1 MKNAT
6 PRRCEIMFESL
17 KKLFEKKKIDE
28 EAGAEQTATVSAA
41 EENSAPSAQSADF
54 VVDEGDKKQ
63 EVAEKTEPIEVV
75 QEEACEEEAKLHDDS
90 PILLGGKSG
99 FVDIETAE
107 NREQAT
113 KDTAEEIKEE
123 PATEETFSY
132 EQAGDPIK
140 EDITTEPAQDKE
152 EKEVENNKEI
162 SEEAAGNRKEK
173 CEKTTPNLDEVYE
186 SAEEKAEREQEFGL
200 DIEDTAKLFGMSKES
215 LETEF
220 KIYKADK
227 FAARVALSVCDP
239 YISAEE
245 TVTRVKKAVSL
256 KLNFV
261 TVLPNRLEASLAA
274 AEKKIKVNVA
284 VCFPFGSDSFA
295 VRLYAVKK
303 AARTAADGIE
313 IPFDP
318 TAERGKK
325 DRLLQKEYAK
335 LVKAAKKKPLTV
347 IIEASSYTDRE
358 LSEIIN
364 SLSAAGVKAVKS
376 SSGTRKVV
384 SDAYSEENIAAAA
397 KGKLSYIA
405 CVNSL
410 TAQTLVKAFSYG
422 AEYVASPAALEAV
435 KELRILLAGKEYAD
449 ADVKKS

>member
-1 MKNAT
+1 M
-6 PRRCEIMFESL
+6 RCENMFEGL

-28 EAGAEQTATVSAA
+28 EAGAEQTATVSLA

-54 VVDEGDKKQ
+54 VADEGARKQ
-63 EVAEKTEPIEVV
+63 ETAEKTEPIE
-75 QEEACEEEAKLHDDS
+75 EETGEEEAKLHDDS

-99 FVDIETAE
+99 FVDIETAKKS
-107 NREQAT
+107 EQAT
-113 KDTAEEIKEE
+113 KDTAEEVASE
-123 PATEETFSY
+123 TEELAGFPAEESLR
-132 EQAGDPIK
+132 QAEEGERKAEEVQP
-140 EDITTEPAQDKE
+140 EE

-162 SEEAAGNRKEK
+162 SEETAENRKEQS
-173 CEKTTPNLDEVYE
+173 EKSTPNLDEAYE

-261 TVLPNRLEASLAA
+261 TVLPNRLEASLVA

>member
-1 MKNAT
+1 
-6 PRRCEIMFESL
+6 MFEGL
-17 KKLFEKKKIDE
+17 KKLFEKKKLDE
-28 EAGAEQTATVSAA
+28 EVGAEQTVTVSAA
-41 EENSAPSAQSADF
+41 EENSVPSAQSADF
-54 VVDEGDKKQ
+54 VADEGAEKQ
-63 EVAEKTEPIEVV
+63 EAAEKTEKVEAV
-75 QEEACEEEAKLHDDS
+75 QEETGEEEAKLHDDS

-99 FVDIETAE
+99 FVDVETAE
-107 NREQAT
+107 NREQFA
-113 KDTAEEIKEE
+113 KDTAEEVASERE
-123 PATEETFSY
+123 QEETFSY
-132 EQAGDPIK
+132 EQADEPIK
-140 EDITTEPAQDKE
+140 EDIATEPARKKE

-162 SEEAAGNRKEK
+162 SEEAAENPKEK
-173 CEKTTPNLDEVYE
+173 GEKTTPNLDEAYE

-261 TVLPNRLEASLAA
+261 TVLPSRLEASLAA

-405 CVNSL
+405 CVSSL

-435 KELRILLAGKEYAD
+435 KELRILLAGKEYAE
-449 ADVKKS
+449 ADVKKN

>member
-1 MKNAT
+1 
-6 PRRCEIMFESL
+6 MFEGL

-28 EAGAEQTATVSAA
+28 EAGAEQTATVSLA

-54 VVDEGDKKQ
+54 VADEGDKKQ
-63 EVAEKTEPIEVV
+63 ETAEKTEPIE
-75 QEEACEEEAKLHDDS
+75 EETGEEEAKLHDDS

-99 FVDIETAE
+99 FVDIETAKKS
-107 NREQAT
+107 EQAT
-113 KDTAEEIKEE
+113 KDTAEEVASE
-123 PATEETFSY
+123 TEELAGFPAEESLR
-132 EQAGDPIK
+132 QAEEGERKAEEVQP
-140 EDITTEPAQDKE
+140 EE
-152 EKEVENNKEI
+152 EKEDENNKEI
-162 SEEAAGNRKEK
+162 SEETAENRKEQS
-173 CEKTTPNLDEVYE
+173 EKSTPNLDEAYE

-261 TVLPNRLEASLAA
+261 TVLYNRLEASLAA

-405 CVNSL
+405 CVSSL

-449 ADVKKS
+449 ADVKKN

>member
-1 MKNAT
+1 
-6 PRRCEIMFESL
+6 MFEGL

-28 EAGAEQTATVSAA
+28 EAGAEQTATVSLA

-54 VVDEGDKKQ
+54 VADEGEKKQ
-63 EVAEKTEPIEVV
+63 ETAEKTEPIE
-75 QEEACEEEAKLHDDS
+75 EETGEEEAKLHDDS

-99 FVDIETAE
+99 FIDIETAKKS
-107 NREQAT
+107 EQAT
-113 KDTAEEIKEE
+113 KDTAEEVASE
-123 PATEETFSY
+123 TEELAGFPAEESLR
-132 EQAGDPIK
+132 QAEEGERKAEEVQP
-140 EDITTEPAQDKE
+140 EE

-162 SEEAAGNRKEK
+162 SEETAENRKEQS
-173 CEKTTPNLDEVYE
+173 EKSTPNLDEAYE

-261 TVLPNRLEASLAA
+261 TVLPNRLEASLVA

-284 VCFPFGSDSFA
+284 VCFPFGSDNFA

>member
-1 MKNAT
+1 
-6 PRRCEIMFESL
+6 MFEGL

-28 EAGAEQTATVSAA
+28 EAGAEQTATVSLA

-54 VVDEGDKKQ
+54 VADEGARKQ
-63 EVAEKTEPIEVV
+63 ETAEKTEPIE
-75 QEEACEEEAKLHDDS
+75 EETGEEEAKLHDDS

-99 FVDIETAE
+99 FVDIETAKKS
-107 NREQAT
+107 EQAT
-113 KDTAEEIKEE
+113 KDTAEEVASE
-123 PATEETFSY
+123 TEELAGFPAEESLR
-132 EQAGDPIK
+132 QAEEGERKAEEVQP
-140 EDITTEPAQDKE
+140 EE
-152 EKEVENNKEI
+152 EKEDENNKEI
-162 SEEAAGNRKEK
+162 SEETAENRKEQS
-173 CEKTTPNLDEVYE
+173 EKSTPNLDEAYE

-261 TVLPNRLEASLAA
+261 TVLPNRLEASLVA

>member
-1 MKNAT
+1 
-6 PRRCEIMFESL
+6 MFESL

-28 EAGAEQTATVSAA
+28 EAGAEQTATVSLA

-54 VVDEGDKKQ
+54 VADEGARKQ
-63 EVAEKTEPIEVV
+63 ETAEKTEPIE
-75 QEEACEEEAKLHDDS
+75 EETGEEEAKLHDDS

-99 FVDIETAE
+99 FVDIETAKKS
-107 NREQAT
+107 EQAT
-113 KDTAEEIKEE
+113 KDTAEEVASE
-123 PATEETFSY
+123 TEELAGFPAEESLR
-132 EQAGDPIK
+132 QAEEGERKAEEVQP
-140 EDITTEPAQDKE
+140 EE
-152 EKEVENNKEI
+152 EKEDENNKEI
-162 SEEAAGNRKEK
+162 SEETAENRKEQS
-173 CEKTTPNLDEVYE
+173 EKSTPNLDEAYE

>member
-1 MKNAT
+1 
-6 PRRCEIMFESL
+6 MFEGL

-28 EAGAEQTATVSAA
+28 EVGAEQTVTVSAA

-54 VVDEGDKKQ
+54 VADEGAEKQ
-63 EVAEKTEPIEVV
+63 EAAEKTETVEAV
-75 QEEACEEEAKLHDDS
+75 QAKACEEEAKLHDDS

-107 NREQAT
+107 NCEQSA
-113 KDTAEEIKEE
+113 KDTAEEVASERE
-123 PATEETFSY
+123 PEETFSY
-132 EQAGDPIK
+132 EQADEPIK
-140 EDITTEPAQDKE
+140 EDIATEPAQEKQ

-162 SEEAAGNRKEK
+162 SEEAAENRKEK
-173 CEKTTPNLDEVYE
+173 GEKTTPNLDEAYE

-364 SLSAAGVKAVKS
+364 ALSAAGVKAVKS

-422 AEYVASPAALEAV
+422 AEYVASPDALEAV
-435 KELRILLAGKEYAD
+435 RELRILLAGKEYAD
-449 ADVKKS
+449 ADVKKN

>member
-1 MKNAT
+1 
-6 PRRCEIMFESL
+6 MFEGL
-17 KKLFEKKKIDE
+17 KKLFEKKKLDE
-28 EAGAEQTATVSAA
+28 EAGAEQTATVSLA

-54 VVDEGDKKQ
+54 VAEEGARKQ
-63 EVAEKTEPIEVV
+63 ETAEKTEPIE
-75 QEEACEEEAKLHDDS
+75 EETGEEEAKLHDDS

-99 FVDIETAE
+99 FVDIETAKKS
-107 NREQAT
+107 EQAT
-113 KDTAEEIKEE
+113 KDTAEEVASE
-123 PATEETFSY
+123 TEELAGFFAEESLR
-132 EQAGDPIK
+132 QAEEGERKAEEVQP
-140 EDITTEPAQDKE
+140 EE

-162 SEEAAGNRKEK
+162 SEETAENRKEQS
-173 CEKTTPNLDEVYE
+173 EKSTPNLDEAYE

-261 TVLPNRLEASLAA
+261 TVLPNRLEASLVA

-284 VCFPFGSDSFA
+284 VCFPFGSDNFA

-422 AEYVASPAALEAV
+422 AEYVASPAALDAV